1 MPNFSE
7 LMTLWLFLGAA
18 GLFYGIQVWFV
29 DFLLSRFK
37 ESFDISRFFTPLY
50 LFLIWFFAGEFM
62 VGLYLYDIT
71 MQ

>member
-37 ESFDISRFFTPLY
+37 EVFDIRKIFTPLY
-50 LFLIWFFAGEFM
+50 LFLIWIGAGEFI
-62 VGLYLYDIT
+62 VLTYLYDT
-71 MQ
+71 VMK